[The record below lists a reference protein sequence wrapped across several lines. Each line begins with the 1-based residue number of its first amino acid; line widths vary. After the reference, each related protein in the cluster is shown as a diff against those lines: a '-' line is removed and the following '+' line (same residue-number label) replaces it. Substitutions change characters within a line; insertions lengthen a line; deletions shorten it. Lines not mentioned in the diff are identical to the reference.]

1 MHSTNLIN
9 TSNALSAGKEQ
20 ATFAMSQKFPWWKI
34 FTFGSM
40 GRYLLTIAIIAIR
53 AFQTNAQPMSTWSA
67 ASWVAMTIP
76 VWLPTT
82 LGALLF
88 VLWFV
93 LWVWANA
100 SRRY

>member
-1 MHSTNLIN
+1 MD
-9 TSNALSAGKEQ
+9 
-20 ATFAMSQKFPWWKI
+20 QKFPWWKI

-76 VWLPTT
+76 VWLPTL
-82 LGALLF
+82 LGALVF
-88 VLWFV
+88 VGWFA
-93 LWVWANA
+93 LWVWANT
-100 SRRY
+100 RKY